1 MMPMREFKYNRDYYQ
16 KIKHNCEKYAKEINS
31 ARWDFVKEID
41 ISIALDYGCANRN
54 LEKYAPPGIIV
65 DSYDIGTIDGKPFP
79 QTGIVHDKY
88 DIVFFNDVLEHIP
101 DFCVLD
107 DVLARTQYVAVAIP
121 LYSGSFF
128 SYDELS
134 RWRHYKYLTGEHLHY
149 FTERSLILFFL
160 ARGFSVVKMGR
171 PEEFIRTDIRNFLF
185 KKVRDLSGK

>member
-1 MMPMREFKYNRDYYQ
+1 MHKFLYDKNYYQ
-16 KIKHNCEKYAKEINS
+16 KIKSNSEKYAKEINS
-31 ARWDFVKEID
+31 ARWNFVKEID
-41 ISIALDYGCANRN
+41 ISVALDYGCANRN
-54 LEKYAPPGIIV
+54 LEKYAPPGTIV
-65 DSYDIGTIDGKPFP
+65 DSYDIGTIDEKPFP
-79 QTGIVHDKY
+79 QTGIIHDKY

-107 DVLARTQYVAVAIP
+107 DVLARTKYVAVAIP
-121 LYSGSFF
+121 LYSGSIF

-160 ARGFSVVKMGR
+160 VRGFNVVKMGR